1 MTSKHI
7 SHGLEGKHRVAIVVP
22 VYNVSK
28 YLAEC
33 LDSALNQTYKEIT
46 IFAVND
52 GSTDDSGEILDEF
65 AKKHS
70 KLLVVH
76 KSNGGVSSARNAGL
90 DAIKNSENHFE
101 FVYFLDSD
109 DTIPNDF
116 VQKLVDALEKENADV
131 AICPVYEF
139 DKQGGKVKSHPV
151 EKPTV
156 LDRDEFVECYYGLN
170 GWEGT
175 SVAYRF
181 LVNKFFRFST
191 FEFSRFD
198 ETFKTAKDQEYIIS
212 SIMPALNKAVI
223 VLDVYCKYRL
233 RNSSLSRNRK
243 VGGKQTHDIYFKA
256 IHLKNKYSRL
266 ARQEIEKRYIGSVY
280 KELRHSFVTGD
291 CQRQHATLEELKRM
305 RLIKWEFPQ
314 TLRTKVRILLAYLPK
329 SILKAYCLRR
339 FKTLNSTRSDW
350 NPNFF
355 D

>member
-151 EKPTV
+151 EKPKYWIETSLLNATMV
-156 LDRDEFVECYYGLN
+156 L
-170 GWEGT
+170 
-175 SVAYRF
+175 
-181 LVNKFFRFST
+181 
-191 FEFSRFD
+191 
-198 ETFKTAKDQEYIIS
+198 
-212 SIMPALNKAVI
+212 M
-223 VLDVYCKYRL
+223 
-233 RNSSLSRNRK
+233 
-243 VGGKQTHDIYFKA
+243 GGKA
-256 IHLKNKYSRL
+256 LL
-266 ARQEIEKRYIGSVY
+266 
-280 KELRHSFVTGD
+280 L
-291 CQRQHATLEELKRM
+291 
-305 RLIKWEFPQ
+305 LIDFS
-314 TLRTKVRILLAYLPK
+314 LINFSGFLH
-329 SILKAYCLRR
+329 
-339 FKTLNSTRSDW
+339 LNSLVLMKHLRQRKTKNTLFRA
-350 NPNFF
+350 
-355 D
+355 